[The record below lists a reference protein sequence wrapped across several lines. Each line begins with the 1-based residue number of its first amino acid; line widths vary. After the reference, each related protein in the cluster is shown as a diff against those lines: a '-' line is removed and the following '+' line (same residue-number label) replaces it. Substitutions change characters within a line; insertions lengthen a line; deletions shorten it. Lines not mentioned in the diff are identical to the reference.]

1 MDLTESIA
9 PRSDQ
14 LNADDL
20 MAGPRTVTITEVNR
34 GTAEQPVNV
43 VLAEFGP
50 GRPYKPSKSMR
61 RVMVAAWGKEAS
73 AYTGHRLTL
82 FRNPSIK
89 FGKDEVGGI
98 QISHLSHIDKPL
110 TIALTVTRGKRA
122 PYVVQPLAD
131 SPADVITSDQMR
143 RMQQLFAE
151 KGPESPAERLAYVGT
166 VLGEPVAS
174 AKSLSRDQADAVIAA
189 LTNLGDDE
197 PEGGQ
202 DDPMLDGLE
211 Q

>member
-20 MAGPRTVTITEVNR
+20 MSGPRTVTISEVNR

-61 RVMVAAWGKEAS
+61 RIMVAAWGPEAS
-73 AYTGHRLTL
+73 EYNGRRLTI
-82 FRNPSIK
+82 FRNPTIR

-110 TIALTVTRGKRA
+110 TVALTVTRGKRS
-122 PYVVQPLAD
+122 PFTVQPLPDAAPAPDYLAQVEASGSKDELNTLWRTASSAGHLTDELKAAIIARGSEVEAD
-131 SPADVITSDQMR
+131 
-143 RMQQLFAE
+143 
-151 KGPESPAERLAYVGT
+151 ES
-166 VLGEPVAS
+166 
-174 AKSLSRDQADAVIAA
+174 
-189 LTNLGDDE
+189 
-197 PEGGQ
+197 EGG
-202 DDPMLDGLE
+202 E
-211 Q
+211 S